1 MNQGD
6 SYAVSVVEQMGT
18 YMGYGLQVL
27 VNMYNPDKVIIS
39 DIMTGGGEVMMRKI
53 REVLRERLL
62 LPIYEKL
69 DIQYSDM
76 QDDVILCGAALIA
89 IDRILS
95 EPSQLLV

>member
-1 MNQGD
+1 
-6 SYAVSVVEQMGT
+6 
-18 YMGYGLQVL
+18 
-27 VNMYNPDKVIIS
+27 
-39 DIMTGGGEVMMRKI
+39 MRKI